1 RSPAARWSS
10 RSPRARRARCALPR
24 RARSSAP
31 ARALA
36 RAALLRD
43 REPPASSRGESSPA
57 RRSAVARVEDG
68 ERVLAA
74 GPAEGLPVG
83 GRVEE
88 VGATVGADAAVERAA
103 DRARRRLEDADHHR
117 GPDAARA
124 LVEGSGPDDAAH
136 AAGRHLSAAR
146 RGARAGGL
154 GGAAGRAVIA
164 AERLAFFEATAGSA
178 RDVVAAE
185 GDAARLGWNARGA

>member
-1 RSPAARWSS
+1 
-10 RSPRARRARCALPR
+10 
-24 RARSSAP
+24 
-31 ARALA
+31 
-36 RAALLRD
+36 
-43 REPPASSRGESSPA
+43 
-57 RRSAVARVEDG
+57 EDG

-74 GPAEGLPVG
+74 GPAEGLSVG

-117 GPDAARA
+117 APDAARA

-164 AERLAFFEATAGSA
+164 AERLASFEATAGSA

-185 GDAARLGWNARGA
+185 GDAARLGWNARGAGATSHGRARADARRDHGVDGGHLVLRIDVYRPEAGAEI